1 MRQVASGKRTKD
13 KEYTFRLLDYG
24 LRDCVI
30 ILVCHCG
37 EPKPRAQ
44 RVGAQQC
51 VWQSL
56 YYQRLMGL
64 LRSLYSLAKTLRYSL
79 IRQND

>member
-30 ILVCHCG
+30 ILVCHCERTTVRVAIFILSKAYG
-37 EPKPRAQ
+37 IASVVVLPRKDIAT
-44 RVGAQQC
+44 
-51 VWQSL
+51 QSL
-56 YYQRLMGL
+56 
-64 LRSLYSLAKTLRYSL
+64 
-79 IRQND
+79 RQND